1 MGLPVCVNS
10 VSEASMVLDSDS
22 SHGTGFREDYANPAA
37 DPLAHTHEDFP
48 FEEVFA
54 DLDGERTPDG
64 DRAAEAMR
72 QLMAW
77 VVGGRT
83 TQAHIAARA
92 LVMTWTTRPESLGG
106 KSLSQLARDV
116 GISSDVMHR
125 TSADFSRTFGVRN
138 PGQRHAWNFKAGKAT
153 PAA

>member
-1 MGLPVCVNS
+1 
-10 VSEASMVLDSDS
+10 MVLDSDC

-54 DLDGERTPDG
+54 DLDGDRTPDG
-64 DRAAEAMR
+64 ERAAEAMR

-77 VVGGRT
+77 LVAGRT
-83 TQAHIAARA
+83 TQAHITARA
-92 LVMTWTTRPESLGG
+92 LAMVWIVRPDAVDG
-106 KSLSQLARDV
+106 KSLNQVAKSV
-116 GISSDVMHR
+116 GLSPDVMHR
-125 TSADFSRTFGVRN
+125 ASADFSRTFGIRN
-138 PGQRHAWNFKAGKAT
+138 RGQISRAWNFKAGKAT

>member
-1 MGLPVCVNS
+1 MAG
-10 VSEASMVLDSDS
+10 
-22 SHGTGFREDYANPAA
+22 GGFREDWQNPEA

-64 DRAAEAMR
+64 ERAAEAMR

-77 VVGGRT
+77 VVAGQSPRT
-83 TQAHIAARA
+83 TLIVHIAARA
-92 LVMTWTTRPESLGG
+92 LAMAWIVRPDAVDG
-106 KSLSQLARDV
+106 KSLNQVAKSA
-116 GISSDVMHR
+116 GISPDVMHR
-125 TSADFSRTFGVRN
+125 ASADFSRTFGLRN
-138 PGQRHAWNFKAGKAT
+138 RGQLARAWNFKASKVK